1 MLALLPGLTII
12 DLLFFSIKKIVK
24 YISTRGQTPGLNFE
38 EVTLAGLARDG
49 GLYVPESWP
58 TFSVSE
64 IRNMRGLSYPE
75 LVVAVLRPFIGESV
89 DEPTLQAMAKRAY
102 ANFSHSAIAPIKQ
115 LDTNLYFMELF
126 QGPTLAFKDFALQFL
141 GQLFTHF
148 LARRGEHCTIVGAT
162 SGDTGSA
169 AIEAVRGIKGVELF
183 MLHPNGRVSSV
194 QRKQMTY
201 VKDKNIHNL
210 AIEGNFDDCQ
220 NLVKAMFND
229 TGFRDEM
236 NLSAVNSINWARIA
250 AQVVY
255 YFRAALSLGGP
266 DRPINVSVP
275 TGNFGNIFAAYVAQ
289 KMGLPIEQFIIGSNQ
304 NDILTRFF
312 SDGSM
317 SQQAV
322 EASLSP
328 SMDIQI
334 SSNFERYLFEASG
347 RDAALITRLMD
358 EFKQTGSFSIDAKLL
373 AKVKQQ
379 FSAYRLDDAQTRAEI
394 TRVYQETGEIID
406 PHSVIGIA
414 AARACAKDPSIPVV
428 CMGTADPAKFADAV
442 EPAIGRKVPYPARL
456 EKVLNAQEHFDV
468 LENDLNVVQGFIR
481 KKVQQA

>member
-1 MLALLPGLTII
+1 M
-12 DLLFFSIKKIVK
+12 K
-24 YISTRGQTPGLNFE
+24 YISTRGQAPSLNFE

-58 TFSVSE
+58 TFSQQE
-64 IRNMRGLSYPE
+64 IRDMRGLSYPE
-75 LVVAVLRPFIGESV
+75 LTVAVLRPFVGDCI
-89 DEPTLQAMAKRAY
+89 DEQTLKEMATRAY
-102 ANFSHSAIAPIKQ
+102 AGFNHTAIAPIKQ

-141 GQLFTHF
+141 GQLFAHF
-148 LARRGEHCTIVGAT
+148 LHKRGEKCTIVGAT

-169 AIEAVRGIKGVELF
+169 AIEAVRGIEGVELF
-183 MLHPNGRVSSV
+183 MLHPNGRVSDV

-201 VKDKNIHNL
+201 VEDSNIHNI
-210 AIEGNFDDCQ
+210 AIDGHFDDCQ

-229 TGFRDEM
+229 ETFRDEM

-266 DRPINVSVP
+266 DRPISVSVP
-275 TGNFGNIFAAYVAQ
+275 TGNFGNIFAAYVARQ
-289 KMGLPIEQFIIGSNQ
+289 MGLPIEQFIIGSNR

-312 SDGSM
+312 EGGTM
-317 SQQAV
+317 LQRTV

-334 SSNFERYLFEASG
+334 SSNFERYLFEVSG
-347 RDAALITRLMD
+347 RDAQKISALMD
-358 EFKQTGSFSIDAKLL
+358 EFKQKGVFL
-373 AKVKQQ
+373 AEPQLFEKVTRD
-379 FSAYRLDDAQTRAEI
+379 FSAYRLDDQGTKAEI
-394 TRVYQETGEIID
+394 LRLYRETGEIID

-414 AARACAKDPSIPVV
+414 AARAKANDPSVPVV
-428 CMGTADPAKFADAV
+428 CMGTADPAKFSDAV
-442 EPAIGRKVPYPARL
+442 ESVIGAKVPYPARL
-456 EKVLNAQEHFDV
+456 EKVLGAQEHFDV
-468 LENDLNVVQGFIR
+468 MDNDLQTVQAFIR
-481 KKVQQA
+481 GKVRQ

>member
-1 MLALLPGLTII
+1 M
-12 DLLFFSIKKIVK
+12 K
-24 YISTRGQTPGLNFE
+24 YISTRGRAPSLNFE

-49 GLYVPESWP
+49 GLYMPESWP
-58 TFSVSE
+58 TFSAAQ
-64 IRNMRGLSYPE
+64 IREMHGLSYPE
-75 LVVAVLRPFIGESV
+75 LVVMVLRPFIGDCV

-102 ANFSHSAIAPIKQ
+102 SNFNHTAIAPIKQ

-141 GQLFTHF
+141 GQLFEHF
-148 LARRGEHCTIVGAT
+148 LDKRGEHCTIVGAT

-201 VKDKNIHNL
+201 VEDKNIHNI
-210 AIEGNFDDCQ
+210 AIEGHFDDCQ

-229 TGFRDEM
+229 NEFRDEM

-255 YFRAALSLGGP
+255 YFRAGLALGAP
-266 DRPINVSVP
+266 DRPINVAVP
-275 TGNFGNIFAAYVAQ
+275 TGNFGNIFAAYVAKQ
-289 KMGLPIEQFIIGSNQ
+289 MGLPIEQFIIGSNQ

-312 SDGSM
+312 SDGIM
-317 SQQAV
+317 SQQSV

-334 SSNFERYLFEASG
+334 SSNFERYLFEVSG
-347 RDAALITRLMD
+347 RDAPLIERLMD
-358 EFKQTGSFSIDAKLL
+358 EFRQNGTFSVDATLL
-373 AKVKQQ
+373 DKVTQQ
-379 FSAYRLDDAQTRAEI
+379 FSAYRLDDEQTRAEI
-394 TRVYQETGEIID
+394 ARVYKDTGEIID

-414 AARACAKDPSIPVV
+414 AARACLTDPSIPVV

-456 EKVLNAQEHFDV
+456 EKVLNADEHFDV
-468 LENDLNVVQGFIR
+468 LDNDLDEVENFVRQ
-481 KKVQQA
+481 KVALGIS

>member
-1 MLALLPGLTII
+1 MT
-12 DLLFFSIKKIVK
+12 VK
-24 YISTRGQTPGLNFE
+24 YISTRGRAPSLNFE
-38 EVTLAGLARDG
+38 EVTLAGLGRDG

-58 TFSVSE
+58 VFSQQE
-64 IRNMRGLSYPE
+64 IRDMRGLSYPD
-75 LVVAVLRPFIGESV
+75 LTVAVLRPFVGDCI
-89 DEPTLQAMAKRAY
+89 DEQTLQEMATRAY
-102 ANFSHSAIAPIKQ
+102 ANFNHSAIAPIKQ
-115 LDTNLYFMELF
+115 LDTNLFFMELF

-141 GQLFTHF
+141 GQLFAHF
-148 LARRGEHCTIVGAT
+148 LHKRGEQCTIVGAT

-169 AIEAVRGIKGVELF
+169 AIEAVRGIEGIELF
-183 MLHPNGRVSSV
+183 MLHPNGRVSDV

-201 VKDKNIHNL
+201 VEDHNIHNI
-210 AIEGNFDDCQ
+210 AIDGHFDDCQ

-229 TGFRDEM
+229 QAFRDEM

-255 YFRAALSLGGP
+255 YFRAALALGGP
-266 DRPINVSVP
+266 DRPISVSVP

-289 KMGLPIEQFIIGSNQ
+289 QMGLPIEQFIVGSNR

-312 SDGSM
+312 ENGSM
-317 SQQAV
+317 SQRKV

-347 RDAALITRLMD
+347 RDAAKIEALMD
-358 EFKQTGSFSIDAKLL
+358 QFKQTGGFSADPALFE
-373 AKVKQQ
+373 KVTQQ
-379 FSAYRLDDAQTRAEI
+379 FSAYRLDDEQTRAEI
-394 TRVYQETGEIID
+394 LRLYQQTGEIID

-414 AARACAKDPSIPVV
+414 AARARANDPSVPVV

-442 EPAIGRKVPYPARL
+442 EPVIGRKVPYPERL
-456 EKVLNAQEHFDV
+456 KKVLNAQEHFDV
-468 LENDLNVVQGFIR
+468 MANDLSTVQSFIR
-481 KKVQQA
+481 DKTGRGSA

>member
-1 MLALLPGLTII
+1 M
-12 DLLFFSIKKIVK
+12 K
-24 YISTRGQTPGLNFE
+24 YISTRGKAPSLNFE
-38 EVTLAGLARDG
+38 EVTMAGLARDG

-58 TFSVSE
+58 SFSKQE
-64 IRNMRGLSYPE
+64 IRDMRGLSYPD
-75 LVVAVLRPFIGESV
+75 LTVAVLRPFIGDCI
-89 DEPTLQAMAKRAY
+89 DEQTLKDMAARAY
-102 ANFSHSAIAPIKQ
+102 AGFNHSAIAPIKQ

-126 QGPTLAFKDFALQFL
+126 HGPTLAFKDFALQFL
-141 GQLFTHF
+141 GQLFAHF
-148 LARRGEHCTIVGAT
+148 LHKRGEKCTIVGAT

-169 AIEAVRGIKGVELF
+169 AIEAVRGIEGIELF
-183 MLHPNGRVSSV
+183 MLHPNGRVSDV

-201 VKDKNIHNL
+201 VEDANIHNI
-210 AIEGNFDDCQ
+210 AIDGHFDDCQ

-229 TGFRDEM
+229 EYFRDEM

-266 DRPINVSVP
+266 DRPISVSVP
-275 TGNFGNIFAAYVAQ
+275 TGNFGNIFAAYVAKQ
-289 KMGLPIEQFIIGSNQ
+289 MGLPIEQFIIGSNR

-312 SDGSM
+312 DGGTM
-317 SQQAV
+317 SQRTV

-347 RDAALITRLMD
+347 RDARKISVMMD
-358 EFKQTGSFSIDAKLL
+358 EFKQKG
-373 AKVKQQ
+373 V
-379 FSAYRLDDAQTRAEI
+379 FSADTQLFNRVTQNFSAHRLDDEQTKAEI
-394 TRVYQETGEIID
+394 LRLYKETGEIVD

-414 AARACAKDPSIPVV
+414 AARAKAADPSVPVV
-428 CMGTADPAKFADAV
+428 CMGTADPAKFANAV
-442 EPAIGRKVPYPARL
+442 EPVIGTGVHCPARL

-468 LENDLNVVQGFIR
+468 MGNELQIVQAFIR
-481 KKVQQA
+481 AKTR

>member
-1 MLALLPGLTII
+1 
-12 DLLFFSIKKIVK
+12 VK
-24 YISTRGQTPGLNFE
+24 YISTRGRAPSLNFE

-49 GLYVPESWP
+49 GLYMPESWP
-58 TFSVSE
+58 TFSAAQ
-64 IRNMRGLSYPE
+64 IREMHGLSYPE
-75 LVVAVLRPFIGESV
+75 LVVMVLRPFIGDCV

-102 ANFSHSAIAPIKQ
+102 SNFNHTAIAPIKQ

-141 GQLFTHF
+141 GQLFEHF
-148 LARRGEHCTIVGAT
+148 LDKRGEHCTIVGAT

-201 VKDKNIHNL
+201 VEDKNIHNI
-210 AIEGNFDDCQ
+210 AIEGHFDDCQ

-229 TGFRDEM
+229 NEFRDEM

-255 YFRAALSLGGP
+255 YFRAGLALGAP
-266 DRPINVSVP
+266 DRPINVAVP
-275 TGNFGNIFAAYVAQ
+275 TGNFGNIFAAYVAKQ
-289 KMGLPIEQFIIGSNQ
+289 MGLPIEQFIIGSNQ

-312 SDGSM
+312 SDGIM
-317 SQQAV
+317 SQQSV

-334 SSNFERYLFEASG
+334 SSNFERYLFEVSG
-347 RDAALITRLMD
+347 RDAPLIERLMD
-358 EFKQTGSFSIDAKLL
+358 EFRQNGTFSVDATLL
-373 AKVKQQ
+373 DKVTQQ
-379 FSAYRLDDAQTRAEI
+379 FSAYRLDDEQTRAEI
-394 TRVYQETGEIID
+394 ARVYKDTGEIID

-414 AARACAKDPSIPVV
+414 AARACLTDPSIPVV

-456 EKVLNAQEHFDV
+456 EKVLNADEHFDV
-468 LENDLNVVQGFIR
+468 LDNDLDEVENFVRQ
-481 KKVQQA
+481 KVALGIS

>member
-1 MLALLPGLTII
+1 MRLALQACLSII
-12 DLLFFSIKKIVK
+12 EPLFPSNRSIVK
-24 YISTRGQTPGLNFE
+24 YISTRGKAPTLNFE

-58 TFSVSE
+58 QFSVQE
-64 IRNMRGLSYPE
+64 IRDMRGLSYPE
-75 LVVAVLRPFIGESV
+75 LVVAVLRPIIGDSV
-89 DEPTLQAMAKRAY
+89 DEPTLQQMAQRAY

-141 GQLFTHF
+141 GQLFEHF
-148 LARRGEHCTIVGAT
+148 LHKRGEHCTIVGAT

-183 MLHPNGRVSSV
+183 MLHPDGRVSSV

-201 VKDKNIHNL
+201 VEDANIHNI
-210 AIEGNFDDCQ
+210 AIEGHFDDCQ

-229 TGFRDEM
+229 NGFRDEM

-266 DRPINVSVP
+266 DRAISVSVP
-275 TGNFGNIFAAYVAQ
+275 TGNFGNIFAAYVAKQ
-289 KMGLPIEQFIIGSNQ
+289 MGLPIAQFIIGSNR
-304 NDILTRFF
+304 NDILTRFIE
-312 SDGSM
+312 SGSM
-317 SQQAV
+317 SQRQV

-347 RDAALITRLMD
+347 RDAAAIAELM
-358 EFKQTGSFSIDAKLL
+358 ERFKRDGSFTVDPDLFSRIKGE
-373 AKVKQQ
+373 
-379 FSAYRLDDAQTRAEI
+379 FSAYRLDDAQTRSEI
-394 TRVYQETGEIID
+394 ARVYRETGEIVD

-414 AARACAKDPSIPVV
+414 AARACSSDPSVPVV
-428 CMGTADPAKFADAV
+428 CMGTADPAKFAEAV
-442 EPAIGRKVPYPARL
+442 EPAIGVPVPFPSRL
-456 EKVLNAQEHFDV
+456 EKVLEAKEHFDV
-468 LENDLNVVQGFIR
+468 LDNDLAGLQAYIWE
-481 KKVQQA
+481 KVS

>member
-1 MLALLPGLTII
+1 M
-12 DLLFFSIKKIVK
+12 K
-24 YISTRGQTPGLNFE
+24 YISTRGQAPSLNFE

-89 DEPTLQAMAKRAY
+89 DEPTLQAMARRAY

-115 LDTNLYFMELF
+115 LDTNLFFMELF

-141 GQLFTHF
+141 GQLFKHF

-183 MLHPNGRVSSV
+183 MLHPNGRVSGV

-266 DRPINVSVP
+266 DRPISVSVP

-289 KMGLPIEQFIIGSNQ
+289 QMGLPIEQFIIGSNQ

-317 SQQAV
+317 SQQPV

-347 RDAALITRLMD
+347 RDAALIARLMD
-358 EFKQTGSFSIDAKLL
+358 EFKQSGSFSVDANLL
-373 AKVKQQ
+373 DKVKQQ

-394 TRVYQETGEIID
+394 TRVYQQTGEIID

-414 AARACAKDPSIPVV
+414 AARACATDPSIPVV

-442 EPAIGRKVPYPARL
+442 EPAIGRNVPYPERL

-468 LENDLNVVQGFIR
+468 LENDLNAVQGFVR
-481 KKVQQA
+481 KKVEQA

>member
-1 MLALLPGLTII
+1 
-12 DLLFFSIKKIVK
+12 VK
-24 YISTRGQTPGLNFE
+24 YISTRGQAQSLNFE

-58 TFSVSE
+58 IFSVQE
-64 IRNMRGLSYPE
+64 IREMRGLSYPE
-75 LVVAVLRPFIGESV
+75 LVVTVLRPFIGDCV
-89 DEPTLQAMAKRAY
+89 DEQTLQAMSKRAY
-102 ANFSHSAIAPIKQ
+102 ANFSHAAIAPIKQ

-141 GQLFTHF
+141 GQLFGHF
-148 LARRGEHCTIVGAT
+148 LHKRGEHCTIVGAT

-201 VKDKNIHNL
+201 VEDKNIHNI
-210 AIEGNFDDCQ
+210 AIEGHFDDCQ

-275 TGNFGNIFAAYVAQ
+275 TGNFGNIFAAYVAKQ
-289 KMGLPIEQFIIGSNQ
+289 MGLPIEQFIIGSNR

-312 SDGSM
+312 SNGTM
-317 SQQAV
+317 SQESV

-347 RDAALITRLMD
+347 RDAGQIARLMD
-358 EFKQTGSFSIDAKLL
+358 EFKLKGTFSVDPVLFDTI
-373 AKVKQQ
+373 KQQ
-379 FSAYRLDDAQTRAEI
+379 FSAYRLDDEQTRAEI
-394 TRVYQETGEIID
+394 ARVYKETGEIVD

-414 AARACAKDPSIPVV
+414 AARACSVDPAIPVV
-428 CMGTADPAKFADAV
+428 CMGTADPAKFAEAV
-442 EPAIGRKVPYPARL
+442 EPAIGVKVPYPARL
-456 EKVLNAQEHFDV
+456 EKVLNAKEHFDV
-468 LENDLNVVQGFIR
+468 LENDLGEVQGYIR
-481 KKVQQA
+481 RKVDQAST

>member
-1 MLALLPGLTII
+1 M
-12 DLLFFSIKKIVK
+12 K
-24 YISTRGQTPGLNFE
+24 YISTRGRAPSLNFE

-58 TFSVSE
+58 TFSATQ
-64 IRNMRGLSYPE
+64 IREMRGLSYPE
-75 LVVAVLRPFIGESV
+75 LVVTVLRPFIGDCV

-102 ANFSHSAIAPIKQ
+102 ANFNHAAIAPIKQ

-141 GQLFTHF
+141 GQLFEYF
-148 LARRGEHCTIVGAT
+148 LDERGEHCTIVGAT

-201 VKDKNIHNL
+201 VEDKNIHNI
-210 AIEGNFDDCQ
+210 AIEGHFDDCQ

-229 TGFRDEM
+229 NDFRDEM

-255 YFRAALSLGGP
+255 YFRAGLSLGAP
-266 DRPINVSVP
+266 DRPINVAVP
-275 TGNFGNIFAAYVAQ
+275 TGNFGNVYAAYVAKQ
-289 KMGLPIEQFIIGSNQ
+289 MGLPIEQFIIGSNQ

-312 SDGSM
+312 SDGTM
-317 SQQAV
+317 SQQSV

-334 SSNFERYLFEASG
+334 SSNFERYLFEVSG
-347 RDAALITRLMD
+347 RDAPLIARLMD
-358 EFKQTGSFSIDAKLL
+358 EFKQNGSFSVDAALL
-373 AKVKQQ
+373 DKVTQQ
-379 FSAYRLDDAQTRAEI
+379 FSAYRMDDEQTRAEI
-394 TRVYQETGEIID
+394 ARVYKDTGEIID

-414 AARACAKDPSIPVV
+414 AARACSADPSIPVV

-442 EPAIGRKVPYPARL
+442 EPAIGRKVPYPSRL
-456 EKVLNAQEHFDV
+456 EKVLNAEEHFDV
-468 LENDLNVVQGFIR
+468 LDNDLDEVEKFVKQKVAQGNS
-481 KKVQQA
+481 